1 MPSTTSVVNKD
12 LLDERSKCTFDREEF
27 SVWWVG
33 GKDRLDEKRNR
44 EHFCMNQP
52 EFGDKIP
59 LHYLSHKELYEETI
73 RKATTIFAKS
83 KEMVQKKHGYNA
95 GNFVKFLDV
104 LTGDGFMHQANPL
117 AVHFSMFVPGIM
129 GHGNAEQQER
139 WLDRALN
146 CKILGTYVQTEL
158 GHGTFL
164 RGLETTATFDEETDE
179 IVINSPRLSAYKWW
193 PGGLGLTAN
202 HCIVMAQLYSKGRCH
217 GVNPFM
223 VQIRDEETHMPLA
236 GIEIGEI
243 GNKLG
248 YNGVNNGFLGFKNF
262 RIPRSNMLMK
272 NAKLLR
278 DGTYQK
284 PISSVL
290 NYGTMVFTRVL
301 IVLDTSQM
309 LARAATIAVRYSC
322 VRRQSVIDPNKP
334 EVQVIDHQ
342 TQQGKLL
349 PQLAKAI
356 ALKLSADNLWKM
368 YEATQVDLE
377 TGNTDRLPELHAVSC
392 CLKAVST
399 GDAAAGVEVCR
410 LACGGHGYLSSTNF
424 LNLYGSATAAVTYE
438 GENTVLYLQTARY
451 LVKVWNQALKGQ
463 QLMPTVRYLEQYAT
477 KPVKRFAWSDSTPV
491 IIEAFQAVTANRLR
505 LANEHIQQRVK
516 AGRTPQ
522 EATNETGLE
531 LVRLAEI
538 HCRGFILQSAYAAIE
553 QACQTASQPLGEVL
567 REICRLVVYDEA
579 LRITGDLLMF
589 TTMSDP
595 DLVELQR
602 KYEVSLGAIRPNA
615 VSIVDAFDY
624 PDFILGSTLGAYD
637 GNVYERLFEDA
648 MKSPL
653 NQEPVN
659 RTFELYLKPLM
670 RGKL

>member
-1 MPSTTSVVNKD
+1 MPSGSAVNKD
-12 LLDERSKCTFDREEF
+12 LLDERSKCTFDKDEF
-27 SVWWVG
+27 TLWWVG
-33 GKDRLDEKRNR
+33 GKEKLNAKRDR

-52 EFGDKIP
+52 EFRDSVP
-59 LHYLSHKELYEETI
+59 LHFASHQEVYEETI
-73 RKATTIFAKS
+73 RKATTIFS
-83 KEMVQKKHGYNA
+83 KTRELLKKQGYDAN
-95 GNFVKFLDV
+95 NFVNFMDIML
-104 LTGDGFMHQANPL
+104 GDGFIREVNPL
-117 AVHFSMFVPGIM
+117 RIHFSMFIPSIKA
-129 GHGNAEQQER
+129 HGSAEQQDR
-139 WLDRALN
+139 WLQKAVN
-146 CKILGTYVQTEL
+146 CEIIGSYAQTEL

-179 IVINSPRLSAYKWW
+179 IVINSPRLSSYKWW
-193 PGGLGLTAN
+193 PGALGHTVN
-202 HCIVMAQLYSKGRCH
+202 HCIVMAKLYSKGRYH

-223 VQIRDEETHMPLA
+223 VQIRDEETHMPLS
-236 GIEIGEI
+236 GLEIGEI
-243 GNKLG
+243 GHKVG
-248 YNGVNNGFLGFKNF
+248 FNGVNNGFLGFKNF

-290 NYGTMVFTRVL
+290 NYGTMVFVRVMITRNMAQL
-301 IVLDTSQM
+301 
-309 LARAATIAVRYSC
+309 LAKAATIAVRYSC

-342 TQQGKLL
+342 TQQVKLL
-349 PQLAKAI
+349 PQIAKAI
-356 ALKLSADNLWKM
+356 ALKLTADNLWKM

-377 TGNTDRLPELHAVSC
+377 TGNTDRLPELHAMAC
-392 CLKAVST
+392 CLKAVSSADT
-399 GDAAAGVEVCR
+399 AAGVEVCR
-410 LACGGHGYLSSTNF
+410 LSCGGHGYLTSANF
-424 LNLYGSATAAVTYE
+424 LSMYGLATAASTYE

-463 QLMPTVRYLEQYAT
+463 RLMPTVRYLEQYAT
-477 KPVKRFAWSDSTPV
+477 KPAKRFAWSDSTPV

-553 QACQTASQPLGEVL
+553 QACQTASQPLREVL

-579 LRITGDLLMF
+579 LRITGDLLRF

-602 KYEVSLGAIRPNA
+602 KYEASLGAIRPNA

>member
-1 MPSTTSVVNKD
+1 
-12 LLDERSKCTFDREEF
+12 
-27 SVWWVG
+27 
-33 GKDRLDEKRNR
+33 
-44 EHFCMNQP
+44 MNQP
-52 EFGDKIP
+52 EFRDSVP
-59 LHYLSHKELYEETI
+59 LHFASHQEVYEETI
-73 RKATTIFAKS
+73 RKATAIFS
-83 KEMVQKKHGYNA
+83 KTRELLKKQGYDAN
-95 GNFVKFLDV
+95 NFVNFMDIML
-104 LTGDGFMHQANPL
+104 GDGFIREVNPL
-117 AVHFSMFVPGIM
+117 RIHFSMFIPSIKA
-129 GHGNAEQQER
+129 HGSAEQQDR
-139 WLDRALN
+139 WLQKAVN
-146 CKILGTYVQTEL
+146 CEIIGSYAQTEL

-164 RGLETTATFDEETDE
+164 RGLETTATFDEDTDE
-179 IVINSPRLSAYKWW
+179 IVINSPRLSSYKWW
-193 PGGLGLTAN
+193 PGALGHTVN
-202 HCIVMAQLYSKGRCH
+202 HCIVMAKLYSKGRYH

-223 VQIRDEETHMPLA
+223 VQIRDEETHMPLS
-236 GIEIGEI
+236 GLEIGEI
-243 GNKLG
+243 GHKVG
-248 YNGVNNGFLGFKNF
+248 FNGVNNGFLGFKNF

-290 NYGTMVFTRVL
+290 NYGTMVFVRVIITRNMAQL
-301 IVLDTSQM
+301 
-309 LARAATIAVRYSC
+309 LAKAATIAVRYSC

-342 TQQGKLL
+342 TQQVKLL
-349 PQLAKAI
+349 PQIAKAI
-356 ALKLSADNLWKM
+356 ALKATADNLWKM

-377 TGNTDRLPELHAVSC
+377 TGNTDRLPELHAMAC
-392 CLKAVST
+392 CLKAVSSADT
-399 GDAAAGVEVCR
+399 AAGVE
-410 LACGGHGYLSSTNF
+410 
-424 LNLYGSATAAVTYE
+424 
-438 GENTVLYLQTARY
+438 TARY

-463 QLMPTVRYLEQYAT
+463 RLMPTVRYLEQYAT
-477 KPVKRFAWSDSTPV
+477 NSVKRFAWSDSTPV

-579 LRITGDLLMF
+579 LRITGDLLRF

-602 KYEVSLGAIRPNA
+602 KYEASLGAIRPNA

-659 RTFELYLKPLM
+659 RTFELYLKPFM